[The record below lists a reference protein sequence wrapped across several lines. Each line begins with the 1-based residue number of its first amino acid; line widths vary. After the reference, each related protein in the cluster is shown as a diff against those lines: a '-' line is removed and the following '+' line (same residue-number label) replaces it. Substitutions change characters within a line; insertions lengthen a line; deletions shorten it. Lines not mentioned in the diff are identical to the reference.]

1 MAADGREPLV
11 ARRLDEGVCLI
22 GVLRNPV
29 RQSLWAFAVCIL
41 ASAGPVAAQQDQWT
55 EFVSREDGFRITFP
69 GAPTIQTITW
79 TSQMGF
85 PLPARVFTVDRG
97 REHYSVTVAD
107 YRGIEQLGVAKSQ
120 SCTPGAETCIGG
132 QTRIVGPGYWKSDV
146 HGAITYAAFKLLQ
159 RDAKLT
165 GMTWN
170 WAEQVEGTLLQLT
183 NNADQSRTSASIYMH
198 DNRLYVIEGTVP
210 KGYPE
215 PELFKMS
222 IGFIRPDG
230 KESNIYSS
238 VYNNY
243 MGLGESPPPDLCG
256 LRGCNA
262 VGLGSGAAPA
272 TAVRPRSRR
281 EDFPGLANYFPIDGT
296 ASNGG
301 LVQSN
306 DWAISELWRRGFKT
320 FIDVTPGRDGA
331 ALGAA
336 ARGVGMKYIAMP
348 IARGTTGSQLDAAK
362 IEAVINAISD
372 PANQPLFMH
381 SANGRSTAMLWMIK
395 RVVKDGWTIEQ
406 AGAEAATIGL
416 VNDDPSVPALWKF
429 AQDYLGTRSKK

>member
-1 MAADGREPLV
+1 MRVTVLV
-11 ARRLDEGVCLI
+11 ATAC
-22 GVLRNPV
+22 VL
-29 RQSLWAFAVCIL
+29 AL
-41 ASAGPVAAQQDQWT
+41 AGSALAQDDWT

-69 GAPTIQTITW
+69 GTPKVQQIAW
-79 TSQMGF
+79 TSQMGY

-107 YRGIEQLGVAKSQ
+107 YRGIEQLGIARSQ
-120 SCTPGAETCIGG
+120 SCAPGAETCIGG

-146 HGAITYAAFKLLQ
+146 HGAITYAAFTLLQ

-170 WAEQVEGTLLQLT
+170 WAEQVEGTLLQFT

-230 KESNIYSS
+230 TESNIYSS

-243 MGLGESPPPDLCG
+243 MGLGESPLPDLCG

-262 VGLGSGAAPA
+262 TAGGAA
-272 TAVRPRSRR
+272 AVAAKPRTHR
-281 EDFPGLANYFPIDGT
+281 EDFPGLASYFPIDGT

-301 LVQSN
+301 PVQSAE
-306 DWAISELWRRGFKT
+306 WVVSELWRRGFKT
-320 FIDVTPGRDGA
+320 FIDVIPGRDA
-331 ALGAA
+331 DAIARA
-336 ARGVGMKYIAMP
+336 ARGVGMKYMP
-348 IARGTTGSQLDAAK
+348 MSIARDGAGAQFDAAK
-362 IEAVINAISD
+362 IDSAIKAISD
-372 PANQPLFMH
+372 PANQPVFLH
-381 SANGRSTAMLWMIK
+381 GVNARTTAMLWMVK
-395 RVVKDGWTIEQ
+395 RVVTDGWSVEQ

-416 VNDDPSVPALWKF
+416 VADDPSVPALWKF
-429 AQDYLGTRSKK
+429 AQDYITAHIRK

>member
-1 MAADGREPLV
+1 
-11 ARRLDEGVCLI
+11 
-22 GVLRNPV
+22 
-29 RQSLWAFAVCIL
+29 
-41 ASAGPVAAQQDQWT
+41 
-55 EFVSREDGFRITFP
+55 
-69 GAPTIQTITW
+69 
-79 TSQMGF
+79 MGYS
-85 PLPARVFTVDRG
+85 LPARVFTVDRG
-97 REHYSVTVAD
+97 REHYAVTVAD
-107 YRGIEQLGVAKSQ
+107 YRGIEKLGIAKSQ

-159 RDAKLT
+159 REAKLT

-170 WAEQVEGTLLQLT
+170 WAEQVEGTLLQFT
-183 NNADQSRTSASIYMH
+183 NNDQSRTSASIYMH

-230 KESNIYSS
+230 TESNIYSS

-243 MGLGESPPPDLCG
+243 MGLSESPLPDLCG

-262 VGLGSGAAPA
+262 VGLGSGAVPA
-272 TAVRPRSRR
+272 TAVRPRIRR

-301 LVQSN
+301 PVQSS

-320 FIDVTPGRDGA
+320 FIDVAPGRDREA
-331 ALGAA
+331 IVAA
-336 ARGVGMKYIAMP
+336 ARAVGMKYMAIS
-348 IARGTTGSQLDAAK
+348 IARDAAGSQLDATK
-362 IEAVINAISD
+362 IEPAIKAITD
-372 PANQPLFMH
+372 PANQPAFLH

-395 RVVKDGWTIEQ
+395 RVLNDGWTVEQ
-406 AGAEAATIGL
+406 AGAEATSIGL

-429 AQDYLGTRSKK
+429 AQDYISAHSKK

>member
-1 MAADGREPLV
+1 MRVTFLAAAYVLV
-11 ARRLDEGVCLI
+11 CA
-22 GVLRNPV
+22 
-29 RQSLWAFAVCIL
+29 
-41 ASAGPVAAQQDQWT
+41 AGAAAQQDTWT
-55 EFVSREDGFRITFP
+55 EFVSREDGFKITFP
-69 GAPTIQTITW
+69 GTPNIQQTTW
-79 TSQMGF
+79 ASQMGY

-97 REHYSVTVAD
+97 REHYAVTVAD
-107 YRGIEQLGVAKSQ
+107 YRGIEKLGIAKSQ
-120 SCTPGAETCIGG
+120 CCAPGAETCIGG

-170 WAEQVEGTLLQLT
+170 WAEQVEGTLLQFT
-183 NNADQSRTSASIYMH
+183 NNADQSRTSASIYMQY
-198 DNRLYVIEGTVP
+198 NRLYVIEGTVP

-243 MGLGESPPPDLCG
+243 MGLGESPMPDLCG

-272 TAVRPRSRR
+272 TAVRPRIRR

-296 ASNGG
+296 GSSGG
-301 LVQSN
+301 PIQSR
-306 DWAISELWRRGFKT
+306 DWVISELSRRGFKT
-320 FIDVTPGRDGA
+320 VIDLAPGQDVGA
-331 ALGAA
+331 IVAA
-336 ARGVGMKYIAMP
+336 ATAVNMKYVAMP
-348 IARGTTGSQLDAAK
+348 IARGGANLQFDPAGV
-362 IEAVINAISD
+362 EAVVKAISD
-372 PANQPLFMH
+372 AATPLYLN
-381 SANGRSTAMLWMIK
+381 SADGRTASMVWMIK
-395 RVVKDGWTIEQ
+395 RVITDGWSIAE
-406 AGAEAATIGL
+406 AGAEATTIGL
-416 VNDDPSVPALWKF
+416 VNDDPSVPPLWKF
-429 AQDYLGTRSKK
+429 AQDY

>member
-1 MAADGREPLV
+1 MRVTLLAA
-11 ARRLDEGVCLI
+11 A
-22 GVLRNPV
+22 
-29 RQSLWAFAVCIL
+29 CIL
-41 ASAGPVAAQQDQWT
+41 ACAAGVAAQQDTWT

-69 GAPTIQTITW
+69 GAPNVQAITW
-79 TSQMGF
+79 TSQMGY
-85 PLPARVFTVDRG
+85 PLPARVYNVDRD
-97 REHYSVTVAD
+97 RARYSVTVAD
-107 YRGIEQLGVAKSQ
+107 YRGIEKLGIAKSQ

-146 HGAITYAAFKLLQ
+146 HGAITYAVFKLLQ

-170 WAEQVEGTLLQLT
+170 WAEQVEGTLLQFT

-230 KESNIYSS
+230 TESNIYSS

-243 MGLGESPPPDLCG
+243 VGLGESPMPDLCG

-272 TAVRPRSRR
+272 TAVKPRIRR

-296 ASNGG
+296 ASSGG
-301 LVQSN
+301 PVQSRE
-306 DWAISELWRRGFKT
+306 WVVSELSRRGFKT
-320 FIDVTPGRDGA
+320 FIDIAPVGDGDA
-331 ALGAA
+331 VAAA
-336 ARGVGMKYIAMP
+336 ARGVGMKYLAMP
-348 IARGTTGSQLDAAK
+348 IARDTAGSQLDATK
-362 IEAVINAISD
+362 IEPVIKAISD
-372 PANQPLFMH
+372 PANQPLFLH
-381 SANGRSTAMLWMIK
+381 SADGRSTAMLWMIK
-395 RVVKDGWTIEQ
+395 RVLTDGWTVEQ
-406 AGAEAATIGL
+406 AGAEATTIGL

-429 AQDYLGTRSKK
+429 AQDYIRAQSRK

>member
-1 MAADGREPLV
+1 MRVTLFA
-11 ARRLDEGVCLI
+11 
-22 GVLRNPV
+22 
-29 RQSLWAFAVCIL
+29 AVCVL
-41 ASAGPVAAQQDQWT
+41 ACAAGVSAQQDTWT

-69 GAPTIQTITW
+69 GLPNVQTITW
-79 TSQMGF
+79 TSQMGY

-107 YRGIEQLGVAKSQ
+107 YRGLEKQGIAKSQ

-146 HGAITYAAFKLLQ
+146 HGAITYAVFKLLQ

-170 WAEQVEGTLLQLT
+170 WAEQVEGTLLQFT

-215 PELFKMS
+215 AELFKMS
-222 IGFIRPDG
+222 VGFIRPDG
-230 KESNIYSS
+230 TESNIYSS

-243 MGLGESPPPDLCG
+243 MGLGESPMPDLCG

-272 TAVRPRSRR
+272 TAVKPRIRR

-301 LVQSN
+301 PIQSS

-320 FIDVTPGRDGA
+320 FVDVTPGRDA
-331 ALGAA
+331 EAVAAA
-336 ARGVGMKYIAMP
+336 ARGIGMKYMATP
-348 IARGTTGSQLDAAK
+348 IAREGAVGQIDATK
-362 IEAVINAISD
+362 VEAVIKAITDS
-372 PANQPLFMH
+372 ANQPAFLH
-381 SANGRSTAMLWMIK
+381 STNGRSTAMLWMIK
-395 RVVKDGWTIEQ
+395 RVINDGWTIEQ

-416 VNDDPSVPALWKF
+416 INDDPSVPALWKF
-429 AQDYLGTRSKK
+429 AQDYIAARVKK

>member
-1 MAADGREPLV
+1 
-11 ARRLDEGVCLI
+11 
-22 GVLRNPV
+22 
-29 RQSLWAFAVCIL
+29 
-41 ASAGPVAAQQDQWT
+41 
-55 EFVSREDGFRITFP
+55 
-69 GAPTIQTITW
+69 
-79 TSQMGF
+79 MGYS
-85 PLPARVFTVDRG
+85 LPARVFTVDRG
-97 REHYSVTVAD
+97 REHYSVTVVD
-107 YRGIEQLGVAKSQ
+107 YRGIEKLGIAKAQ

-146 HGAITYAAFKLLQ
+146 HGAITYAVFKLLQ

-170 WAEQVEGTLLQLT
+170 WAEQVEGTLLQFT
-183 NNADQSRTSASIYMH
+183 NNSDQSRTSASIYMH
-198 DNRLYVIEGTVP
+198 DSRLYVIEGTVP

-230 KESNIYSS
+230 TESNIYSS

-243 MGLGESPPPDLCG
+243 MGLGESPMPDLCG

-262 VGLGSGAAPA
+262 ADASAAAAAKPK
-272 TAVRPRSRR
+272 TRR
-281 EDFPGLANYFPIDGT
+281 EDFPGLASYFPIDRT

-301 LVQSN
+301 PVQSR
-306 DWAISELWRRGFKT
+306 DWVVSELWRRGFKT
-320 FIDVTPGRDGA
+320 FIDVAPDGDGE
-331 ALGAA
+331 ALAAA

-348 IARGTTGSQLDAAK
+348 IARDADGSQFDMAK
-362 IEAVINAISD
+362 IEPAIKAISD
-372 PANQPLFMH
+372 PANQPVFLH
-381 SANGRSTAMLWMIK
+381 SANGHSSAMLWMIK
-395 RVVKDGWTIEQ
+395 RVVSDGWTAEQ

-429 AQDYLGTRSKK
+429 AQDYISTRSKK

>member
-1 MAADGREPLV
+1 MRVTLLAA
-11 ARRLDEGVCLI
+11 A
-22 GVLRNPV
+22 
-29 RQSLWAFAVCIL
+29 CIL
-41 ASAGPVAAQQDQWT
+41 ACAAGMAAQQDAWT

-69 GAPTIQTITW
+69 GAPNVQQITW
-79 TSQMGF
+79 TSQMGYS
-85 PLPARVFTVDRG
+85 LPARVFTVDRG
-97 REHYSVTVAD
+97 GEHYSVTVAD
-107 YRGIEQLGVAKSQ
+107 YRGIEKLGIAKSQ

-146 HGAITYAAFKLLQ
+146 HGAITYAAFTLLQ
-159 RDAKLT
+159 RGAKLT

-170 WAEQVEGTLLQLT
+170 WAEQVEGTLLQFT

-230 KESNIYSS
+230 TESNIYSS

-243 MGLGESPPPDLCG
+243 MGLSESPLPDLCG

-262 VGLGSGAAPA
+262 VGLGSGAVPA
-272 TAVRPRSRR
+272 TAVKPRIRR

-296 ASNGG
+296 ASSGG
-301 LVQSN
+301 PVQSS
-306 DWAISELWRRGFKT
+306 DWAISELSRRGFKT
-320 FIDVTPGRDGA
+320 FVDIAPGRDA
-331 ALGAA
+331 QTVAAA
-336 ARGVGMKYIAMP
+336 ARGVGMKYMAMP
-348 IARGTTGSQLDAAK
+348 IAPDAAGSQFDAAK
-362 IEAVINAISD
+362 IEPAITAITD
-372 PANQPLFMH
+372 PANQPLFLH

-395 RVVKDGWTIEQ
+395 RVVNDGWTVEQ
-406 AGAEAATIGL
+406 AGAEATTIGL
-416 VNDDPSVPALWKF
+416 VNDDPSVPTLWKF
-429 AQDYLGTRSKK
+429 AQDYISARSKK

>member
-1 MAADGREPLV
+1 MRVTLLAA
-11 ARRLDEGVCLI
+11 AC
-22 GVLRNPV
+22 VLT
-29 RQSLWAFAVCIL
+29 C
-41 ASAGPVAAQQDQWT
+41 SAGVAAQQDIWT
-55 EFVSREDGFRITFP
+55 EFVSREEGFRITFP
-69 GAPTIQTITW
+69 GAPSVQTITW
-79 TSQMGF
+79 TSQMGY
-85 PLPARVFTVDRG
+85 PLPARVFSVDRG

-107 YRGIEQLGVAKSQ
+107 YRGIEKLGIAKSQ

-146 HGAITYAAFKLLQ
+146 HGAILYAVFKLLQ
-159 RDAKLT
+159 RDTKLT

-170 WAEQVEGTLLQLT
+170 WAEQVEGTLLQFT

-230 KESNIYSS
+230 TESHIYSS
-238 VYNNY
+238 VYNAY
-243 MGLGESPPPDLCG
+243 MGLGESPMPDLCG

-262 VGLGSGAAPA
+262 VSADTSSAAASKPK
-272 TAVRPRSRR
+272 TRR
-281 EDFPGLANYFPIDGT
+281 EDFPGLASYFPIDRT

-301 LVQSN
+301 PVQSG
-306 DWAISELWRRGFKT
+306 DWVVSELSRRGFKT
-320 FIDVTPGRDGA
+320 FIDVAPGRDGDA
-331 ALGAA
+331 VAA
-336 ARGVGMKYIAMP
+336 AAQGVGMKYLRML
-348 IARGTTGSQLDAAK
+348 IARDNAGGQLDASK
-362 IEAVINAISD
+362 IEPVIKAIGD
-372 PANQPLFMH
+372 RGNQPVFLH
-381 SANGRSTAMLWMIK
+381 SADGRSTAMLWMIK
-395 RVVKDGWTIEQ
+395 RVLADGWTVEQ

-429 AQDYLGTRSKK
+429 AQDYIAAHAKK

>member
-1 MAADGREPLV
+1 MRVTLLAA
-11 ARRLDEGVCLI
+11 AC
-22 GVLRNPV
+22 VL
-29 RQSLWAFAVCIL
+29 ACA
-41 ASAGPVAAQQDQWT
+41 AGMAAQQDVWT

-69 GAPTIQTITW
+69 GAPNVRQVTW
-79 TSQMGF
+79 TSQMGYS
-85 PLPARVFTVDRG
+85 LPARVFTVDRG

-107 YRGIEQLGVAKSQ
+107 YRGIEKLGIAKSQ
-120 SCTPGAETCIGG
+120 SCAPGAETCIGG

-170 WAEQVEGTLLQLT
+170 WAEQVEGTLLQFT

-230 KESNIYSS
+230 TESNIYSF

-243 MGLGESPPPDLCG
+243 MGLGESPLPDLCG

-272 TAVRPRSRR
+272 TAAKPRIRR

-296 ASNGG
+296 GSTGG
-301 LVQSN
+301 PIDSR
-306 DWAISELWRRGFKT
+306 DWVISELSRRGFKT
-320 FIDVTPGRDGA
+320 VIDVAPRVSTDA
-331 ALGAA
+331 IAA
-336 ARGVGMKYIAMP
+336 AAAVGMKYVAMP
-348 IARGTTGSQLDAAK
+348 VTRGGANPQFDPAKVEVVIKTISDAA
-362 IEAVINAISD
+362 NR
-372 PANQPLFMH
+372 PLYLN
-381 SANGRSTAMLWMIK
+381 SADGRTGTMLWMIK
-395 RVVKDGWTIEQ
+395 RVVADGWTVEQ
-406 AGAEAATIGL
+406 AGAEATTIGL

-429 AQDYLGTRSKK
+429 AQDYLRANTKKITVVASP

>member
-1 MAADGREPLV
+1 
-11 ARRLDEGVCLI
+11 
-22 GVLRNPV
+22 
-29 RQSLWAFAVCIL
+29 
-41 ASAGPVAAQQDQWT
+41 
-55 EFVSREDGFRITFP
+55 
-69 GAPTIQTITW
+69 
-79 TSQMGF
+79 MGYS
-85 PLPARVFTVDRG
+85 LPARVFTVDRG

-107 YRGIEQLGVAKSQ
+107 YRGIEKLGIAKSQ
-120 SCTPGAETCIGG
+120 SCAPGAETCIGG

-159 RDAKLT
+159 RDAKVT

-170 WAEQVEGTLLQLT
+170 WAEQVEGTLLQFT

-230 KESNIYSS
+230 TESNIYSS

-243 MGLGESPPPDLCG
+243 MGLSESPLPDLCG

-262 VGLGSGAAPA
+262 VGLGSGAALA
-272 TAVRPRSRR
+272 TAAKPRIRR

-296 ASNGG
+296 GSTGG
-301 LVQSN
+301 PIDSR
-306 DWAISELWRRGFKT
+306 DWVISELSRRGFKT
-320 FIDVTPGRDGA
+320 VIDVAPRVSTDA
-331 ALGAA
+331 IAA
-336 ARGVGMKYIAMP
+336 AAAVGMKYMAIP
-348 IARGTTGSQLDAAK
+348 VTRGGANPQFDPAKVEVVIKTISDAA
-362 IEAVINAISD
+362 NR
-372 PANQPLFMH
+372 PLYLN
-381 SANGRSTAMLWMIK
+381 SADGRTGTMLWMIK
-395 RVVKDGWTIEQ
+395 RVVADGWTVEQ
-406 AGAEAATIGL
+406 AGAEATTIGL

-429 AQDYLGTRSKK
+429 AQDYISAHSKK

>member
-1 MAADGREPLV
+1 MRVTLLAA
-11 ARRLDEGVCLI
+11 AC
-22 GVLRNPV
+22 VL
-29 RQSLWAFAVCIL
+29 ACA
-41 ASAGPVAAQQDQWT
+41 AGVAARQDTWT

-69 GAPTIQTITW
+69 GPPTVQAITW
-79 TSQMGF
+79 TSQMGYS
-85 PLPARVFTVDRG
+85 LPARVYTVDRD
-97 REHYSVTVAD
+97 RAHYSVTVTD
-107 YRGIEQLGVAKSQ
+107 YRGIEKLGIAKSQ

-146 HGAITYAAFKLLQ
+146 HGAITYAVFKLLQ

-170 WAEQVEGTLLQLT
+170 WAEQVEGTLLQFT
-183 NNADQSRTSASIYMH
+183 NNADQTRMSASIYMH

-230 KESNIYSS
+230 TESNIYSS

-243 MGLGESPPPDLCG
+243 VGLGESPLPDLCG

-262 VGLGSGAAPA
+262 VGLGSGAGPA
-272 TAVRPRSRR
+272 TVAKPRIRR

-301 LVQSN
+301 PIQSR
-306 DWAISELWRRGFKT
+306 DWVISELSRRGFKSV
-320 FIDVTPGRDGA
+320 IDVAPGRDA
-331 ALGAA
+331 AAVAAA
-336 ARGVGMKYIAMP
+336 ARGVGMKYMAMP
-348 IARGTTGSQLDAAK
+348 IARDGANGPLDAER
-362 IEAVINAISD
+362 IEPVIKAISD
-372 PANQPLFMH
+372 PANQPVFLH
-381 SANGRSTAMLWMIK
+381 SENGRSTAMLWMIK
-395 RVVKDGWTIEQ
+395 RVVTDGWSVEQ
-406 AGAEAATIGL
+406 AGAEATTVGL

-429 AQDYLGTRSKK
+429 AQDYIAAHVRK

>member
-1 MAADGREPLV
+1 MRAA
-11 ARRLDEGVCLI
+11 RLAAVF
-22 GVLRNPV
+22 VL
-29 RQSLWAFAVCIL
+29 ACA
-41 ASAGPVAAQQDQWT
+41 AGAAAQQDGWT

-69 GAPTIQTITW
+69 GAPNVQTITW
-79 TSQMGF
+79 TSQMGY

-97 REHYSVTVAD
+97 REHYTVTVAD
-107 YRGIEQLGVAKSQ
+107 YRGIEGLGIAKSQ

-146 HGAITYAAFKLLQ
+146 HGAITYAVFKLLQ
-159 RDAKLT
+159 RDARLT

-170 WAEQVEGTLLQLT
+170 WAEQVEGTLLQFT

-230 KESNIYSS
+230 TESNIYSS

-243 MGLGESPPPDLCG
+243 MGLGESPMPDLCG

-262 VGLGSGAAPA
+262 VGLGSTAAPA
-272 TAVRPRSRR
+272 AAVRPRIRR

-301 LVQSN
+301 PVQSS

-320 FIDVTPGRDGA
+320 FIDVTPGSAGA
-331 ALGAA
+331 SVAAA
-336 ARGVGMKYIAMP
+336 ARGVGMKYMAMV
-348 IARGTTGSQLDAAK
+348 ITRDGEGSQLDAAK
-362 IEAVINAISD
+362 IEPVIKAISD
-372 PANQPLFMH
+372 PANQPVFLH
-381 SANGRSTAMLWMIK
+381 SRNGRSSAMLWMIK
-395 RVVKDGWTIEQ
+395 RILTDGWTIEQ
-406 AGAEAATIGL
+406 AGAEATAIGL

-429 AQDYLGTRSKK
+429 AQDYIDAHSKPQISNRK

>member
-1 MAADGREPLV
+1 MRVTLLVVTASVLAVAGSAMA
-11 ARRLDEGVCLI
+11 
-22 GVLRNPV
+22 
-29 RQSLWAFAVCIL
+29 QS
-41 ASAGPVAAQQDQWT
+41 DDWT
-55 EFVSREDGFRITFP
+55 EFSSRQDGFRITFP
-69 GAPTIQTITW
+69 GTPRVQEIIW
-79 TSQMGF
+79 TSQMGY
-85 PLPARVFTVDRG
+85 PLPARVFTADRG

-107 YRGIEQLGVAKSQ
+107 YRGIEALGVARSKT
-120 SCTPGAETCIGG
+120 CAPGAETCIGG

-170 WAEQVEGTLLQLT
+170 WAEQVEGTLLQFT

-210 KGYPE
+210 RGYPE

-222 IGFIRPDG
+222 IGFTRPDG
-230 KESNIYSS
+230 TESNIYST

-243 MGLGESPPPDLCG
+243 MGLGESPMPDLCG

-272 TAVRPRSRR
+272 TAAKPRIRR

-301 LVQSN
+301 AIQSS
-306 DWAISELWRRGFKT
+306 DWAISELWRRGFKAL
-320 FIDVTPGRDGA
+320 IDVAPGRDAQGIATA
-331 ALGAA
+331 AG
-336 ARGVGMKYIAMP
+336 GVGMKYVAMP
-348 IARGTTGSQLDAAK
+348 IARDGANGQFDAANV
-362 IEAVINAISD
+362 EAALKEISD
-372 PANQPLFMH
+372 PANQPVFLH
-381 SANGRSTAMLWMIK
+381 SVNGRSTAMLWMIK
-395 RVVKDGWTIEQ
+395 RVLTDGWTIEQ
-406 AGAEAATIGL
+406 AGAEATTIGL
-416 VNDDPSVPALWKF
+416 VNDAPDVPPLWKF
-429 AQDYLGTRSKK
+429 AQDYIAAYTKK

>member
-1 MAADGREPLV
+1 MRVTILIAT
-11 ARRLDEGVCLI
+11 VC
-22 GVLRNPV
+22 V
-29 RQSLWAFAVCIL
+29 L
-41 ASAGPVAAQQDQWT
+41 ASAASALGQNPSTSLGTSPSSSLGASEWT

-69 GAPTIQTITW
+69 GTPKIQPITW
-79 TSQMGF
+79 TSQMGY

-107 YRGIEQLGVAKSQ
+107 YRGIEKLGIARSQ

-132 QTRIVGPGYWKSDV
+132 QTRIVGPGYWKSDL
-146 HGAITYAAFKLLQ
+146 HGAITYAVFKLLQ

-170 WAEQVEGTLLQLT
+170 WAEQVEGTLLQFT

-230 KESNIYSS
+230 TESNIYSS
-238 VYNNY
+238 VYNAY
-243 MGLGESPPPDLCG
+243 MGLGESPLPDLCG

-262 VGLGSGAAPA
+262 GAAGA
-272 TAVRPRSRR
+272 NASAAGRPKTRR
-281 EDFPGLANYFPIDGT
+281 EDFPGLARYFPIDGT

-301 LVQSN
+301 LIQSA
-306 DWAISELWRRGFKT
+306 DWVVSELWRRGFKT
-320 FIDVTPGRDGA
+320 FIDVAPGRDA
-331 ALGAA
+331 DAVARA
-336 ARGVGMKYIAMP
+336 ARGVGMKYVAMP
-348 IARGTTGSQLDAAK
+348 IAREGASGQLDAAK
-362 IEAVINAISD
+362 IDPVLNAIRD
-372 PANQPLFMH
+372 PGNQPVFLH
-381 SANGRSTAMLWMIK
+381 SPDGRSTAMLWMIK
-395 RVVKDGWTIEQ
+395 RIVNDGWTVEQ
-406 AGAEAATIGL
+406 AGAEATTIGL
-416 VNDDPSVPALWKF
+416 VDDDPSVPALWKF
-429 AQDYLGTRSKK
+429 AQDYVAAHGKR